1 MKQAFSFEKAVAS
14 KRPLT
19 DKTDAFCK
27 SCGMDAL
34 GQTRQKSRFVS
45 SYNVISERKF
55 FFWATLALAA
65 IHFGGRFIG
74 I

>member
-1 MKQAFSFEKAVAS
+1 MKKAVSTAQ
-14 KRPLT
+14 T
-19 DKTDAFCK
+19 VADKKPVIGGADAFCN

-34 GQTRQKSRFVS
+34 GVTRQKSRFVS

-55 FFWATLALAA
+55 FFWATLVIAVV
-65 IHFGGRFIG
+65 HFGGRLIG